1 MNGLKFNMALVFAVM
16 LQGIS
21 LVWYVSKIDSKV
33 NILYETFE
41 KENQTEVIE
50 NQIKM
55 KLDLESLI
63 VEVDK
68 LNRIVK
74 NLKNKNVNLQK
85 SNKQILKQHKQ
96 LFIIIKKL
104 KNND

>member
-16 LQGIS
+16 LQGIA

-68 LNRIVK
+68 LNKIVK

-96 LFIIIKKL
+96 LFKIIKKL